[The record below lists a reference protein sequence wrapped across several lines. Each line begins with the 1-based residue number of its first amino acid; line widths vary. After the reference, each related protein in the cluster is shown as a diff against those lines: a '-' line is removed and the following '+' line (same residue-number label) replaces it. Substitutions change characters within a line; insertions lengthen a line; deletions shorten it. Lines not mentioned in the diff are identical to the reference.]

1 MDETIALLIKSQ
13 AEQIRLLTETNTRLG
28 EQLISLQQKMDQ
40 QLASLQQRIDQQ
52 LAQIAWLTRQYFGR
66 KSEKMAHLDP
76 NQLSIF
82 ASLAEQQQCLEA
94 IEAAREKAE
103 THIIESTQKTATAK
117 ADRTNR
123 QLLDKLPVVQVI
135 VEPGSVD
142 PEHYK
147 LIGSEI
153 TRTIEFEP
161 GKLYVK
167 ETVYPKYG
175 LKDNTYVP
183 AEGQSGVIM
192 AQRILTPIYKGLPG
206 ASLLAE
212 ILLQKYEYHVPFYR
226 QVRQFKHLG
235 LDIAETTLN
244 GWFKPVSEL
253 LKPLYEVLKTE
264 VIDSG
269 YIQVDET
276 TLPVID
282 KEKRKAA
289 KEYLWTVR
297 SVMKNMVFF
306 HYDYG
311 SRSMKTVTT
320 LLGNYCGHLQSDG
333 YKAYD
338 VFNDNDH
345 VVQVACMAH
354 IRRKFEAALKENQV
368 LAEFALSQI
377 QLLYRLERKADQE
390 NISSEERAVMRQQF
404 ARPIIESLEVWMEKT
419 YPTVLPKSDIGKA
432 IGYAYGLWN
441 RMKNYLN
448 DGRIKIDNNLI
459 ENAIRPI
466 ALSRKNFLFA
476 GNHQAAENTA
486 VICSLLTTCK
496 EAGVNPR
503 EWLIDVLN
511 KMPYLQES
519 GSETALK
526 ELLPNNRSL
535 NQSPTIL

>member
-1 MDETIALLIKSQ
+1 MNEEIAHLIKSQ
-13 AEQIRLLTETNTRLG
+13 AEQNRLLTETIARLSN
-28 EQLISLQQKMDQ
+28 ELAQSQQK
-40 QLASLQQRIDQQ
+40 IDQL
-52 LAQIAWLTRQYFGR
+52 LAQVAWFTRQYYGR
-66 KSEKMAHLDP
+66 KSEKLAHLDP

-82 ASLAEQQQCLEA
+82 ESHTQEQQRLEA
-94 IEAAREKAE
+94 VEAAREKAE
-103 THIIESTQKTATAK
+103 AQIIESTTKTVSLKTARA
-117 ADRTNR
+117 NR
-123 QLLDKLPVVQVI
+123 KLLDKLPVVQIV
-135 VEPGSVD
+135 VEPDSVD
-142 PEHYK
+142 MEHYK
-147 LIGSEI
+147 KIGSES

-183 AEGQSGVIM
+183 VEGQSGVIM
-192 AQRILTPIYKGLPG
+192 APRVLTPIWKGLPG
-206 ASLLAE
+206 ATLLAE

-235 LDIAETTLN
+235 LDIPETTLN
-244 GWFKPVSEL
+244 GWFKPACEL
-253 LKPLYEVLKTE
+253 LKPLYDVLKAEVL
-264 VIDSG
+264 DSD

-282 KEKRKAA
+282 KEKQKAA

-297 SVMKNMVFF
+297 SVMKNMIFF

-311 SRSMKTVTT
+311 SRSMKTVTN
-320 LLGNYCGHLQSDG
+320 LLGSYRGHLQSDG

-338 VFNDNDH
+338 IFNNNDH
-345 VVQVACMAH
+345 VIQVACMAH
-354 IRRKFEAALKENQV
+354 IRRKFEVALKENQS

-377 QLLYRLERKADQE
+377 QLLYRLESKADQE
-390 NISSEERAVMRQQF
+390 NSSYPQREAMRNQY

-419 YPTVLPKSDIGKA
+419 YPTVLPKSDTGKA
-432 IGYAYGLWN
+432 IAYAYSLWG

-486 VICSLLTTCK
+486 VICSLLSTCK
-496 EAGVNPR
+496 QANVNPR
-503 EWLIDVLN
+503 EWLIDILN
-511 KMPYLQES
+511 KMPYLQQS
-519 GSETALK
+519 GSEKDLIK
-526 ELLPNNRSL
+526 LIPNNWTS
-535 NQSPTIL
+535 TIL

>member
-82 ASLAEQQQCLEA
+82 ESLAEQQQCLEA

-103 THIIESTQKTATAK
+103 THIIESTQKMATAK

-123 QLLDKLPVVQVI
+123 QLLDKLPVVQVV
-135 VEPGSVD
+135 VEPESVD
-142 PEHYK
+142 REHYK
-147 LIGSEI
+147 QIGSEI

-404 ARPIIESLEVWMEKT
+404 ARPIIEALEVWMEKT

-448 DGRIKIDNNLI
+448 DGCVKIDNNLI

-511 KMPYLQES
+511 KMPYLQQS

-526 ELLPNNRSL
+526 ELLPNNRSF

>member
-13 AEQIRLLTETNTRLG
+13 AEQIRLLTDTNARLTD
-28 EQLISLQQKMDQ
+28 ELVQVRQKVDQLLT
-40 QLASLQQRIDQQ
+40 QLA
-52 LAQIAWLTRQYFGR
+52 WFTRQYFGR
-66 KSEKMAHLDP
+66 KSEKLSLLDP
-76 NQLSIF
+76 NQLSLF
-82 ASLAEQQQCLEA
+82 ESLTTEQLRLEA

-103 THIIESTQKTATAK
+103 TQIIESTQKTVAPKTERA
-117 ADRTNR
+117 NR
-123 QLLDKLPVVQVI
+123 QLLDKLPVIQVV
-135 VEPGSVD
+135 VEPESVD
-142 PEHYK
+142 LEHYK
-147 LIGSEI
+147 QIGSES

-183 AEGQSGVIM
+183 ADGQRGVIM
-192 AQRILTPIYKGLPG
+192 AQRVLTPIYKGLPG

-235 LDIAETTLN
+235 LDIPETTLN
-244 GWFKPVSEL
+244 GWFKPACEL

-264 VIDSG
+264 VLETD

-297 SVMKNMVFF
+297 SVMKRMIFF
-306 HYDYG
+306 HYENG
-311 SRSMKTVTT
+311 SRSTRTVTQ
-320 LLGNYCGHLQSDG
+320 LLGTYHGHLQSDG

-338 VFNDNDH
+338 AFNDNDD
-345 VVQVACMAH
+345 VTQIACMAH
-354 IRRKFEAALKENQV
+354 IRRHFETGLKENKT

-377 QLLYRLERKADQE
+377 QLLYRLEKKADEE
-390 NISSEERAVMRQQF
+390 NVSYQERAAMRDQY
-404 ARPIIESLEVWMEKT
+404 ARPIIESLEAWMEKT
-419 YPTVLPKSDIGKA
+419 YPTVLPKSLMGKA
-432 IGYAYGLWN
+432 IGYAYGLWG

-466 ALSRKNFLFA
+466 ALGRKNFLFA

-486 VICSLLTTCK
+486 IICSLLSTCK

-503 EWLIDVLN
+503 EWLMDVLN
-511 KMPYLQES
+511 KMPYLQQS
-519 GSETALK
+519 GSDTELK
-526 ELLPNNRSL
+526 ELLPNNWNL
-535 NQSPTIL
+535 AKV

>member
-1 MDETIALLIKSQ
+1 
-13 AEQIRLLTETNTRLG
+13 
-28 EQLISLQQKMDQ
+28 MDQ

-448 DGRIKIDNNLI
+448 DGCVKIDNNLI

-511 KMPYLQES
+511 KMPYLQQS

>member
-1 MDETIALLIKSQ
+1 MDEAIALLIKSQ
-13 AEQIRLLTETNTRLG
+13 AEQIRLLTEANTRQS
-28 EQLISLQQKMDQ
+28 EQLTN
-40 QLASLQQRIDQQ
+40 LQQRIDQLLAQ
-52 LAQIAWLTRQYFGR
+52 LAWFTRQYFGR
-66 KSEKMAHLDP
+66 KSEKLAHLDP

-82 ASLAEQQQCLEA
+82 ESLTGEQQRLEA

-103 THIIESTQKTATAK
+103 TQIIASTRKTVTPKTERA
-117 ADRTNR
+117 NR
-123 QLLDKLPVVQVI
+123 QLLDKLPVVRVV
-135 VEPGSVD
+135 VEPDSVD
-142 PEHYK
+142 MEHYK
-147 LIGSEI
+147 QIGSES

-192 AQRILTPIYKGLPG
+192 AQRVLTPIYKGLPG
-206 ASLLAE
+206 ATLLAE

-235 LDIAETTLN
+235 LDMPETTLN
-244 GWFKPVSEL
+244 GWFKPACEL
-253 LKPLYEVLKTE
+253 LKPLYQVLKTE
-264 VIDSG
+264 VLETD

-311 SRSMKTVTT
+311 SRSNNTVIK
-320 LLGNYCGHLQSDG
+320 LLGTYRGHLQSDG

-338 VFNDNDH
+338 AFNDNDD
-345 VVQVACMAH
+345 VIQVACMAH
-354 IRRKFEAALKENQV
+354 IRRKFEVALKENKA

-390 NISSEERAVMRQQF
+390 NISYQERAVMREQY
-404 ARPIIESLEVWMEKT
+404 ARPIIESLEAWMEKT
-419 YPTVLPKSDIGKA
+419 YPTVLPKSDMGKA
-432 IGYAYGLWN
+432 IGYAYGLWS

-448 DGRIKIDNNLI
+448 DGRVKIDNNLV

-486 VICSLLTTCK
+486 VICSLLSTCK

-511 KMPYLQES
+511 KMPYLQQS
-519 GSETALK
+519 GLETDLK
-526 ELLPNNRSL
+526 ELLPNNWSL
-535 NQSPTIL
+535 S

>member
-13 AEQIRLLTETNTRLG
+13 AEQIRLLTEANTRQS
-28 EQLISLQQKMDQ
+28 EQLT
-40 QLASLQQRIDQQ
+40 SLQQRIDQLLAQ
-52 LAQIAWLTRQYFGR
+52 LAWFTRQYFGR
-66 KSEKMAHLDP
+66 KSEKLAHLDP

-82 ASLAEQQQCLEA
+82 ESLTMEQQRLEA
-94 IEAAREKAE
+94 IEAARQKAE
-103 THIIESTQKTATAK
+103 TQIIESTQKTVAPKTERA
-117 ADRTNR
+117 NR
-123 QLLDKLPVVQVI
+123 QLLEKLPVIQVV
-135 VEPGSVD
+135 VEPESVD
-142 PEHYK
+142 LEHYK
-147 LIGSEI
+147 QIGNES

-183 AEGQSGVIM
+183 EDGQSGVLM

-244 GWFKPVSEL
+244 GWFKPACEL
-253 LKPLYEVLKTE
+253 LKPLYDVLKAE
-264 VIDSG
+264 ALDCD

-297 SVMKNMVFF
+297 SVMKRMVFF

-311 SRSMKTVTT
+311 SRSMKTVTN
-320 LLGNYCGHLQSDG
+320 LLGSYQGHLQSDG
-333 YKAYD
+333 YNAYEA
-338 VFNDNDH
+338 FNNTNK
-345 VVQVACMAH
+345 VTQVACMAH
-354 IRRKFEAALKENQV
+354 IRRKFEAAVKENKA
-368 LAEFALSQI
+368 LAEFALGQI
-377 QLLYRLERKADQE
+377 QLLYQIERKADEE
-390 NISSEERAVMRQQF
+390 NISHQQRAELREKH
-404 ARPIIESLEVWMEKT
+404 ARPIIESLEAWMEKT
-419 YPTVLPKSDIGKA
+419 YPTVLPKSLMGKA

-441 RMKNYLN
+441 RMKNYLT

-466 ALSRKNFLFA
+466 ALGRKNFLFA
-476 GNHQAAENTA
+476 GNHHAAENTA
-486 VICSLLTTCK
+486 IICSLLSTCK

-511 KMPYLQES
+511 KMPYLQQS
-519 GSETALK
+519 GSETDLK
-526 ELLPNNRSL
+526 ELLPNNWSFAKV
-535 NQSPTIL
+535 

>member
-1 MDETIALLIKSQ
+1 MDEAIALLIKSQ
-13 AEQIRLLTETNTRLG
+13 AEQIRLLTDTNARLTD
-28 EQLISLQQKMDQ
+28 ELVQVRQKVDQL
-40 QLASLQQRIDQQ
+40 
-52 LAQIAWLTRQYFGR
+52 LAQIAWFTRQYFGR
-66 KSEKMAHLDP
+66 KSEKLAHLDP

-82 ASLAEQQQCLEA
+82 ESRIEEQQRLEA

-103 THIIESTQKTATAK
+103 TQIIESTQKTVAPKATRA
-117 ADRTNR
+117 NR
-123 QLLDKLPVVQVI
+123 QLLDKLPVVQVV
-135 VEPGSVD
+135 VEPESVD
-142 PEHYK
+142 REHYK
-147 LIGSEI
+147 QIGSES

-192 AQRILTPIYKGLPG
+192 AQRVLTPIYKGLPG

-235 LDIAETTLN
+235 LNIPESTLN
-244 GWFKPVSEL
+244 GWFKPASEL

-264 VIDSG
+264 VIDSD

-282 KEKRKAA
+282 KEKRKAE
-289 KEYLWTVR
+289 KEYLWSVR

-311 SRSMKTVTT
+311 SRTNKSVTN
-320 LLGNYCGHLQSDG
+320 LLGTYHGHLQSDG
-333 YKAYD
+333 YKSYN
-338 VFNDNDH
+338 VFNKNDA
-345 VVQVACMAH
+345 VIQVACMAH
-354 IRRKFEAALKENQV
+354 IRRKFEASLKENQAI
-368 LAEFALSQI
+368 AEFALSQI
-377 QLLYRLERKADQE
+377 QLLYRLERKADEE
-390 NISSEERAVMRQQF
+390 NISSQERKAMRQQF

-419 YPTVLPKSDIGKA
+419 YPTVLPKSLTGKA
-432 IGYAYGLWN
+432 IGYAYSLWG

-466 ALSRKNFLFA
+466 ALSRKNFLFT
-476 GNHQAAENTA
+476 GNHEAAENTA
-486 VICSLLTTCK
+486 VICSLLSTCK

-503 EWLIDVLN
+503 VWLIDVLT
-511 KMPYLQES
+511 KMPYLQQS
-519 GSETALK
+519 GSETNLK
-526 ELLPNNRSL
+526 ELLPNNWSL

>member
-1 MDETIALLIKSQ
+1 MDEAIALLIKSQ
-13 AEQIRLLTETNTRLG
+13 AEQIRLLTEANARLS
-28 EQLISLQQKMDQ
+28 EQLTSLQQKTDQ
-40 QLASLQQRIDQQ
+40 QLADLQQRIDQ
-52 LAQIAWLTRQYFGR
+52 LLTQIAWFTRQYFGR
-66 KSEKMAHLDP
+66 KSEKLAHLDP

-82 ASLAEQQQCLEA
+82 ENLTEQQQRLEA

-103 THIIESTQKTATAK
+103 TQIIESTQNAIAPKATRA
-117 ADRTNR
+117 NR
-123 QLLDKLPVVQVI
+123 QLLDKLPVVQVV
-135 VEPGSVD
+135 VEPESVD
-142 PEHYK
+142 REHYK
-147 LIGSEI
+147 QIGSES

-167 ETVYPKYG
+167 ETIYPKYG

-192 AQRILTPIYKGLPG
+192 AQRVLTPIYKGLPG

-235 LDIAETTLN
+235 LDIPETTLN

-264 VIDSG
+264 VIDSD

-276 TLPVID
+276 TLPVVD

-311 SRSMKTVTT
+311 SRSIKTMTN
-320 LLGNYCGHLQSDG
+320 LLGSYRGHLQSDG

-354 IRRKFEAALKENQV
+354 IRRKFEAALKENQA

-390 NISSEERAVMRQQF
+390 NISSEERAAMRKEF
-404 ARPIIESLEVWMEKT
+404 ARPVIESLEVWMEKT

-432 IGYAYGLWN
+432 IGYAYGLWS

-448 DGRIKIDNNLI
+448 DGRLKIDNNLV

-486 VICSLLTTCK
+486 VICSLLSTCK
-496 EAGVNPR
+496 EAGANPR

-511 KMPYLQES
+511 KMPYLQQS
-519 GSETALK
+519 GSETTLK
-526 ELLPNNRSL
+526 ELLPNNWSL
-535 NQSPTIL
+535 NQSPTVL

>member
-1 MDETIALLIKSQ
+1 MEEAMVVIIKSQ
-13 AEQIRLLTETNTRLG
+13 AEQIRQLTDANTRLTNELG
-28 EQLISLQQKMDQ
+28 LFRQKVDQLLSQV
-40 QLASLQQRIDQQ
+40 
-52 LAQIAWLTRQYFGR
+52 AWFTRQYFGR
-66 KSEKMAHLDP
+66 KSEKLAHLDP
-76 NQLSIF
+76 NQLSLFESRIE
-82 ASLAEQQQCLEA
+82 EQQRLEA
-94 IEAAREKAE
+94 IEAAREKAQ
-103 THIIESTQKTATAK
+103 TQIIESTQKAVAPK
-117 ADRTNR
+117 VARANR
-123 QLLDKLPVVQVI
+123 QLPDTLPVVQVV
-135 VEPGSVD
+135 VEPEAVD
-142 PEHYK
+142 LEHYK
-147 LIGSEI
+147 QIGSET
-153 TRTIEFEP
+153 TRTLEFEP

-175 LKDNTYVP
+175 LKNNTYVP

-192 AQRILTPIYKGLPG
+192 AKRVLTPIYKGLPG

-235 LDIAETTLN
+235 LDIPESTLN

-264 VIDSG
+264 VVDSD

-311 SRSMKTVTT
+311 SRSMKTVTN
-320 LLGNYCGHLQSDG
+320 LLGSYRGHLQSDG

-338 VFNDNDH
+338 VFDDNDH
-345 VVQVACMAH
+345 VIQVACMAH
-354 IRRKFEAALKENQV
+354 IRRKFEVALNENQA

-377 QLLYRLERKADQE
+377 QLLYRLERKADEE
-390 NISSEERAVMRQQF
+390 NISHQERKAMRDQY
-404 ARPIIESLEVWMEKT
+404 ARPIVESLEVWMEKT

-432 IGYAYGLWN
+432 IGYAYSSWC
-441 RMKNYLN
+441 RMKNYLK

-459 ENAIRPI
+459 ENAIRPL

-486 VICSLLTTCK
+486 VICSLLATCK
-496 EAGVNPR
+496 AAGVNPR
-503 EWLIDVLN
+503 EWLIDVLD
-511 KMPYLQES
+511 KMPIMQES
-519 GSETALK
+519 GSEKDLK
-526 ELLPNNRSL
+526 ELLPGQWSL
-535 NQSPTIL
+535 SQTPTIL

>member
-1 MDETIALLIKSQ
+1 MDETIAFIIKSQ
-13 AEQIRLLTETNTRLG
+13 AEQIRLLTEANTRQS
-28 EQLISLQQKMDQ
+28 EQLTSLQKRVDE
-40 QLASLQQRIDQQ
+40 LLSK
-52 LAQIAWLTRQYFGR
+52 IAWFTRQYFGR
-66 KSEKMAHLDP
+66 KSEKLAHLDP

-82 ASLAEQQQCLEA
+82 ESRIEEQQRLEA

-103 THIIESTQKTATAK
+103 TQIIESTQKAVAPK
-117 ADRTNR
+117 AARANR
-123 QLLDKLPVVQVI
+123 QLLDKLPVVQVV
-135 VEPGSVD
+135 VEPESVD
-142 PEHYK
+142 MERYK
-147 LIGSEI
+147 QIGSET

-192 AQRILTPIYKGLPG
+192 AKRVLTPIYKGLPG

-235 LDIAETTLN
+235 LDIPETTLN
-244 GWFKPVSEL
+244 GWFKPACEL

-264 VIDSG
+264 VIDSD

-282 KEKRKAA
+282 KGKRKAA

-297 SVMKNMVFF
+297 AVLKNMVFF

-311 SRSMKTVTT
+311 SRSMKTVTN
-320 LLGNYCGHLQSDG
+320 LLGSYRGHLQSDG
-333 YKAYD
+333 YQAYD

-345 VVQVACMAH
+345 VIQVACMAH
-354 IRRKFEAALKENQV
+354 IRRKFEVALKENQA

-377 QLLYRLERKADQE
+377 QLLYRLERKADEE
-390 NISSEERAVMRQQF
+390 NISHQEREAMRDQY
-404 ARPIIESLEVWMEKT
+404 ARPIVESLEVWMEKT

-432 IGYAYGLWN
+432 ISYAYSSWG
-441 RMKNYLN
+441 RMKNYLK

-476 GNHQAAENTA
+476 GNHEAAENTA
-486 VICSLLTTCK
+486 IICSLLATCK
-496 EAGVNPR
+496 AAGGNPR

-511 KMPYLQES
+511 KMPNVQQS
-519 GSETALK
+519 GSEKDLK
-526 ELLPNNRSL
+526 ELLPNNWSL
-535 NQSPTIL
+535 SLSPTIL